1 LDESVNIAEL
11 SIEQIQF
18 LSDST
23 IILTTSSAEVRVVH
37 THSFVQGSY
46 DPLAIANPESRN
58 NILQQI
64 KNAQAD
70 LDSGIGKVPMLLR
83 GDYTRTYAQSIKFFQ
98 GRLAFLTQKNVQNST
113 HMTWQDSIY
122 EYKKQVHDDL
132 IQVFSRAIS
141 IYKGKV
147 KGYRGLLDHSFLRE
161 NILKG
166 ELKLLVKEIIQQVVE
181 KTKLEADRIIT
192 DTLNQAKPLMDSEGE
207 ESKSQIAA
215 TLAKLD

>member
-1 LDESVNIAEL
+1 
-11 SIEQIQF
+11 
-18 LSDST
+18 
-23 IILTTSSAEVRVVH
+23 
-37 THSFVQGSY
+37 
-46 DPLAIANPESRN
+46 
-58 NILQQI
+58 
-64 KNAQAD
+64 
-70 LDSGIGKVPMLLR
+70 
-83 GDYTRTYAQSIKFFQ
+83 
-98 GRLAFLTQKNVQNST
+98 
-113 HMTWQDSIY
+113 MTWQDSIY